1 MSDQFSSEPPAPP
14 EKDFS
19 SDDSVTASS
28 SGSEGEQPPASRR
41 VSKDRSYAF
50 TEDSTSAKNPED
62 SVKRSAK
69 PRRRRRSS
77 SERKHEIRPEDL
89 GLPKGAVLSDRTYTL
104 VTNINSLAKPAEFGA
119 LSVSGRST
127 SISEEA
133 AEEALMM
140 EELRKA
146 AAAAKAAED
155 GGGDSWTKKQQ
166 SQVKGVEDI
175 HDHFVKIL
183 MLGDTGVGKTS
194 LLSRYSANNFT
205 TSMMSTVGVDL
216 KTKYVDLMEKRVKV
230 QVWDTAGQEHFHRIT
245 FPYYRDS
252 NAIILT
258 FDVSSKKTFDNI
270 RYWMENIQQYA
281 GDSIVMTLIG
291 NKIDLREEGDAD
303 TISEEQ
309 GLAMAEQFG
318 VPYLECSAKSGFG
331 VEDAINGTTRRIM
344 ERQARGEVVQISAD
358 GVTAAEE
365 AVDKGKKGRRRSS
378 GGGKKDCVVS

>member
-1 MSDQFSSEPPAPP
+1 MSGKIATVSVPPPPP

-28 SGSEGEQPPASRR
+28 SGSEGEGSQAPRR

-50 TEDSTSAKNPED
+50 TEDNSSKNPED
-62 SVKRSAK
+62 SSKRNSSAK

-104 VTNINSLAKPAEFGA
+104 VTNINSLARPAERSS
-119 LSVSGRST
+119 SV
-127 SISEEA
+127 SEEA
-133 AEEALMM
+133 AEEALML
-140 EELRKA
+140 EEMRK
-146 AAAAKAAED
+146 AAKAAAQTAEPEKV
-155 GGGDSWTKKQQ
+155 GWTKKQQ
-166 SQVKGVEDI
+166 SQVKGVEDV

-194 LLSRYSANNFT
+194 LLSRYSDNQFT
-205 TSMMSTVGVDL
+205 NSMMSTVGVDL
-216 KTKYVDLMEKRVKV
+216 KTKYVTLMEKVVKV

-245 FPYYRDS
+245 FPYYRDA

-258 FDVSSKKTFDNI
+258 FDVGSQKTFDNVE
-270 RYWMENIQQYA
+270 YWIKNIQEYA
-281 GDSIVMTLIG
+281 GDSIVMTLVG
-291 NKIDLREEGDAD
+291 NKIDLRDEEGVD
-303 TISEEQ
+303 TIDEEA
-309 GLAMAEQFG
+309 GAKLAEAFG

-331 VEDAINGTTRRIM
+331 VEDAINGTTLRIM

-358 GVTAAEE
+358 RVSAVE
-365 AVDKGKKGRRRSS
+365 ADKGKKGRRRST
-378 GGGKKDCVVS
+378 GGKKDCVIS